1 MAAFGNFRVE
11 PRLIALRNAMYVGMV
26 VILPRYPARVATDL
40 EQQSSELVVQA
51 ARLVRA
57 IRRRVGQPAGIRI
70 LALLDE
76 SGPMGVTALADA
88 DRSSQ
93 PTVSGAVRQLQEQG
107 WVVKKTDPGDARR
120 ALVEL
125 TPKGRQKL
133 LDARRDNGRAVAERL
148 TRTGHSAD
156 DVAHAVAILRDV
168 MKEQL

>member
-1 MAAFGNFRVE
+1 V
-11 PRLIALRNAMYVGMV
+11 PS
-26 VILPRYPARVATDL
+26 DL

-57 IRRRVGQPAGIRI
+57 VRRRVGQPAGIRI

-76 SGPMGVTALADA
+76 SGPLGVTALADA

-93 PTVSGAVRQLQEQG
+93 PTVSGAVRQLEQEG
-107 WVVKKTDPGDARR
+107 WVAKNADPADARR

-125 TPKGRQKL
+125 TPKGRQRL

-148 TRTGHSAD
+148 ARTGHSAD
-156 DVAHAVAILRDV
+156 DVARAVAVLRDV
-168 MKEQL
+168 MDERL

>member
-1 MAAFGNFRVE
+1 V
-11 PRLIALRNAMYVGMV
+11 PS
-26 VILPRYPARVATDL
+26 DL

-57 IRRRVGQPAGIRI
+57 VRRRIEQPAGVRI
-70 LALLDE
+70 LAVLDE
-76 SGPMGVTALADA
+76 SGPLGVTALAEA

-93 PTVSGAVRQLQEQG
+93 PTVSGAVRHLQEQG
-107 WVVKKTDPGDARR
+107 WVAKKADPADARR

-125 TPKGRQKL
+125 TPKGRQRL

-148 TRTGHSAD
+148 ARTGHSAG
-156 DVAHAVAILRDV
+156 DVALAVALLRDV

>member
-1 MAAFGNFRVE
+1 V
-11 PRLIALRNAMYVGMV
+11 P
-26 VILPRYPARVATDL
+26 TDL

-57 IRRRVGQPAGIRI
+57 VRRRVGQPAGIRI

-76 SGPMGVTALADA
+76 SGPLGVTALADA

-93 PTVSGAVRQLQEQG
+93 PTVSGAVRQLEQEG
-107 WVVKKTDPGDARR
+107 WVAKKADPADARR

-125 TPKGRQKL
+125 TPKGRQRL

-148 TRTGHSAD
+148 ARTGPSPD
-156 DVAHAVAILRDV
+156 AVARAVAALLDV
-168 MKEQL
+168 MDEQL

>member
-1 MAAFGNFRVE
+1 V
-11 PRLIALRNAMYVGMV
+11 PS
-26 VILPRYPARVATDL
+26 DL

-57 IRRRVGQPAGIRI
+57 VRRRIGQPAGVRI

-76 SGPMGVTALADA
+76 SGPLGVTALADA

-93 PTVSGAVRQLQEQG
+93 PTVSSAVRQLQEQG
-107 WVVKKTDPGDARR
+107 WVAKKADPADARR

-125 TPKGRQKL
+125 TPKGRQRL

-148 TRTGHSAD
+148 ASTGYSAD
-156 DVAHAVAILRDV
+156 DVAVAVALLRDV
-168 MKEQL
+168 MKEKL

>member
-1 MAAFGNFRVE
+1 V
-11 PRLIALRNAMYVGMV
+11 PS
-26 VILPRYPARVATDL
+26 DL
-40 EQQSSELVVQA
+40 EQQRSELVVQA

-57 IRRRVGQPAGIRI
+57 VRRRIGQPAGVRI

-76 SGPMGVTALADA
+76 SGPLGVTALADA

-107 WVVKKTDPGDARR
+107 WVAKKADPADARR

-125 TPKGRQKL
+125 TPKGRQRL

-148 TRTGHSAD
+148 ASTGYSAD
-156 DVAHAVAILRDV
+156 DVAVAVALLRDV
-168 MKEQL
+168 MKEKL